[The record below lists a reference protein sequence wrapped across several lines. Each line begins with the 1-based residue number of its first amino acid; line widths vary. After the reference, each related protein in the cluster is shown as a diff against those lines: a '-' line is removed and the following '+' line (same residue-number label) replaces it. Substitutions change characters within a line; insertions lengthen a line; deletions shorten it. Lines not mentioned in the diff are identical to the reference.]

1 MAYSA
6 QELTPSTLYIVSTP
20 IGNLGDMTARARD
33 VLAAADVVLAEDT
46 RVTRKLLTHLGI
58 STTIERFDENTAVQR
73 APHVLAM
80 LAGGATV
87 ALVSDA
93 GTPGV
98 SDPGSHLVAL
108 AKEAGVTVI
117 PIPGASAI
125 LAALVAS
132 GLPTDTFYFAGFL
145 PRKAGERQRL
155 LETLSVIPGTLIFY
169 ESPHRTVASLD
180 ALAQAFPQRRG
191 TLARELTKLYE
202 EIITLPL
209 PELAQLIKRREI
221 LKGEV
226 VLLVGPPDESEQAV
240 VDDEAIAQQV
250 QSHIAQGLSKSAAVK
265 LTASKLGVSKNRVY
279 ELSLRL

>member
-1 MAYSA
+1 MAYLA

-58 STTIERFDENTAVQR
+58 SASIERFDENTAVQR

-132 GLPTDTFYFAGFL
+132 GLPTETFYFAGFL

-155 LETLSVIPGTLIFY
+155 LETLSPIPGTLIFY

-180 ALAQAFPQRRG
+180 ALAQAFPQRKG
-191 TLARELTKLYE
+191 TLARELTKMYE

-209 PELAQLIKRREI
+209 PELAQLIKEREM

-226 VLLVGPPDESEQAV
+226 VLLVSPPDESEQVV
-240 VDDEAIAQQV
+240 VDDEAIAQEV
-250 QSHIAQGLSKSAAVK
+250 QSHIGQGLSKSAAVK